1 MSRRQIED
9 PLMTITRRNVLL
21 GATAT
26 AALLPIAGRAQT
38 SEAVTGVICPVSGVS
53 AQIGVDDQKACDT
66 AADIINKDYDFTL
79 PLPKGEGLPGLG
91 GAKVRLVFA
100 DHQADPQKGR
110 AEAERLITQEK
121 VSAIVGTYQS
131 AVAVTVSQICER
143 YQIPFISA
151 DNSSPSL
158 HRRGLK
164 FYFRAAPHDEMF
176 SDAMFN
182 FFDAMKKKGA
192 KIDTLSL
199 FHEDTLF
206 GTDSANT
213 QLKLAAARGYRIAND
228 IKYCSHSP
236 LLSAEVQQLKTAN
249 ADVLMPSSYTTDGI
263 LLVKTMAE
271 LGYKPNAIVAQDAGF
286 SEKALYDAVGD
297 KLEGVI
303 SRGSFSLDLAAKR
316 PMVGKVNA
324 MFKEKSGKDFN
335 DLTSRQLMGL
345 LVMAVAINRAKST
358 DGEKIREALVATDI
372 PGEQTIMPWKRVKF
386 DELGQNNDPDPVL
399 LQYIGGKFVTI
410 FPPQA
415 AIAEAVW
422 PMK

>member
-1 MSRRQIED
+1 MS
-9 PLMTITRRNVLL
+9 MTRRNILL
-21 GATAT
+21 GGAAS
-26 AALLPIAGRAQT
+26 AALLPLAARAQAP
-38 SEAVTGVICPVSGVS
+38 EVVIGVIYPLSGAS
-53 AQIGVDDQKACDT
+53 AQIGVDAQKAFET
-66 AADIINKDYDFTL
+66 AAELINKNYDFDL
-79 PLPKGEGLPGLG
+79 PLARGEGLSGLG

-121 VSAIVGTYQS
+121 VCAIIGTYQS

-176 SDAMFN
+176 SKAMFD
-182 FFDAMKKKGA
+182 FFDAMKAKGQ
-192 KIDTLSL
+192 KIETLAL
-199 FHEDTLF
+199 FHEDTIF
-206 GTDSANT
+206 GTDSGNA
-213 QLKLAAARGYRIAND
+213 QLKLAGDRGYKVVAD
-228 IKYCSHSP
+228 IKYRANSP
-236 LLSAEVQQLKTAN
+236 SLSAEVQQLKAAN

-263 LLVKTMAE
+263 LLIKTMGE
-271 LGYKPNAIVAQDAGF
+271 LGYKANAIVAQDAGF

-297 KLEGVI
+297 KIPGVI

-316 PMVGKVNA
+316 PMVAKVND
-324 MFKEKSGKDFN
+324 MFKEKSGKDLN
-335 DLTSRQLMGL
+335 DFSSRQLMGL
-345 LVMAVAINRAKST
+345 IVMADAINRAKST
-358 DGEKIREALVATDI
+358 DGDKIREALVLTDM
-372 PGEQTIMPWKRVKF
+372 PGEVTIMPWKRVKF
-386 DELGQNNDPDPVL
+386 DEMGQNNDADPVL
-399 LQYIGGKFVTI
+399 LQYTGGKFVTI

-415 AIAEAVW
+415 AVAEATW